1 MQIKQMSLGDLGT
14 NCYILYVNQNA
25 LIIDPGGE
33 PDKIISWLEAESIEP
48 KAILLTHAHFDHIG
62 AVHTLRTHYHI
73 DVYLHA
79 EEADWLG
86 DPELNRSTGFL
97 RAEVRTDPPNHL
109 LKAEHMHLYDFEFDV
124 IHTPGHSP
132 GSVSFVFADHG
143 FVVSGD
149 VLFQRGIGRTDLP
162 GGDLSVLVDSV
173 RNKLYKLED
182 TVTVYPGHGPKTKIG
197 DEKRL
202 NPFVPE

>member
-1 MQIKQMSLGDLGT
+1 MQIKQMSLGELGT

-33 PDKIISWLEAESIEP
+33 ADKVISWLEAESIKP

-62 AVHTLRTHYHI
+62 AVHTLRTHYNI

-97 RAEVRTDPPNHL
+97 REEVRTDPPRSE
-109 LKAEHMHLYDFEFDV
+109 EHTSELQ
-124 IHTPGHSP
+124 S
-132 GSVSFVFADHG
+132 
-143 FVVSGD
+143 
-149 VLFQRGIGRTDLP
+149 RR
-162 GGDLSVLVDSV
+162 
-173 RNKLYKLED
+173 
-182 TVTVYPGHGPKTKIG
+182 
-197 DEKRL
+197 
-202 NPFVPE
+202 